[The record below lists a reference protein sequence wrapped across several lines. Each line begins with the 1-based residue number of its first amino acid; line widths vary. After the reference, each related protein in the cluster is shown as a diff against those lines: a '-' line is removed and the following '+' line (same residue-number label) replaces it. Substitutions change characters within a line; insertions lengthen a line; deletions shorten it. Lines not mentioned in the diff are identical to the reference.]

1 MIFRAFMR
9 ISDNSFAALDALIE
23 PQYDAPTDPMVT
35 GSPQSLVSWGELGRA
50 GRQFIAS
57 GPTAEDIAAF
67 TGRPAKRPL
76 RVYVGL
82 NSADDIDDRA
92 KLLLDEMVRTGAF
105 DRKLLV
111 VATPTGTGWM
121 DPAAMDTLEYL
132 HDGDTAIVGMQY
144 SYLTSWILAPRRARL
159 RQRRGAG
166 DVPHVYAYWTKLP
179 KDQPPAA
186 LPPGP

>member
-1 MIFRAFMR
+1 MIFRAFLR

-35 GSPQSLVSWGELGRA
+35 GSAAVAGLVGGARPRRAPVHRLGADRE
-50 GRQFIAS
+50 
-57 GPTAEDIAAF
+57 PTSPPSPAA
-67 TGRPAKRPL
+67 PAKRPL

-82 NSADDIDDRA
+82 NSADEIEDRA
-92 KLLLDEMVRTGAF
+92 KLLLDEMVRAGAF

-132 HDGDTAIVGMQY
+132 HDGDTAIVGDAV
-144 SYLTSWILAPRRARL
+144 LLPDELDLAPRRARL

-166 DVPHVYAYWTKLP
+166 DVPHRLRLL
-179 KDQPPAA
+179 DDAA
-186 LPPGP
+186 EG